1 MTSARKKAY
10 LALILN
16 AILWGIALPLVKLAL
31 PYTTPFRWL
40 FYRYLFAAP
49 LSLPFLIYFWIKA
62 KPSLTQ
68 IITVIGLEL
77 MGTIGV
83 LALLYQGLKLTSAID
98 AALISNTIPIFVTLG
113 GILFL
118 KEKQENREWLG
129 LALAITGTT
138 ILILEPLTNLNYKT
152 IHSSSLLGNSLIL
165 SQSLI
170 GATYLLLAKT
180 HYQALPK
187 LFVSSL
193 SFCLGLVSFYFLS
206 FTQSSTPILQDLS
219 TPIVLISALYM
230 GIFGSLFAATLYI
243 YGQNLIEASEA
254 SLFSYLQPL
263 ISVPLAIWWL
273 KDTLNPS
280 IILSITIIALG
291 VYLAERR
298 PRSIITS

>member
-1 MTSARKKAY
+1 VSARKKAY

-62 KPSLTQ
+62 KPSFTQ
-68 IITVIGLEL
+68 VITVIGLEL
-77 MGTIGV
+77 MGTVGV

-98 AALISNTIPIFVTLG
+98 AALIANTIPIFVTLG

-129 LALAITGTT
+129 LALAVTGTT
-138 ILILEPLTNLNYKT
+138 ILILEPLTNLNHKLT
-152 IHSSSLLGNSLIL
+152 ASSLSGNSLIL
-165 SQSLI
+165 LQSLI

-193 SFCLGLVSFYFLS
+193 SFCLSLVSFYFLS
-206 FTQSSTPILQDLS
+206 LTQSSAPLLQDLS

-280 IILSITIIALG
+280 IILSIAIIALG

-298 PRSIITS
+298 RDIITS